1 MSNEQNLRRFD
12 RLTESERREMAAK
25 AGRASG
31 AARQRRK
38 DMKELLEV
46 ALTMPSGN
54 GDETNDEAIVAA
66 LIRAAREGD
75 VKAFIAIRDTLGE
88 QPVRKV
94 EMGMC
99 GNLYED
105 ILGVK

>member
-1 MSNEQNLRRFD
+1 MSNEQNLKRFD
-12 RLTESERREMAAK
+12 RLTESERREIAAK

-66 LIRAAREGD
+66 LIRAAREGRSRMKT
-75 VKAFIAIRDTLGE
+75 VMWLKYIRISFA
-88 QPVRKV
+88 QP
-94 EMGMC
+94 M
-99 GNLYED
+99 
-105 ILGVK
+105 

>member
-1 MSNEQNLRRFD
+1 MEK
-12 RLTESERREMAAK
+12 RREMEQKK
-25 AGRASG
+25 API

-105 ILGVK
+105 IMGVK